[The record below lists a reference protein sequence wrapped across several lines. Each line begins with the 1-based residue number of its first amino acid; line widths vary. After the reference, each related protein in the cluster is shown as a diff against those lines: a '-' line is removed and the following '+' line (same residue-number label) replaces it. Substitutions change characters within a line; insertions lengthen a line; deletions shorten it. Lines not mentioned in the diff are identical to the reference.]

1 MDFRPS
7 AAVASLAALPEPER
21 IEAVRRLSW
30 PAARELLARWSE
42 WAHEGQR
49 PPRGEDWRVWLL
61 MAGRGFGK
69 TRAGS
74 EYVSAC
80 ARADGRLRIA
90 LAGATMD
97 DVRKVMV
104 EGESGLLAVAREGE
118 ALRWTPHLG
127 ELVFPSGAIAFAY
140 SGANPERLRGPEHHL
155 AWCDELAKWAYAE
168 ASWTNLMLGL
178 RLGERPRVLVTTTP
192 RPIPLLRR
200 LIEEA
205 ATRLSRGRTRDNLN
219 LPPAFVAS
227 VTDLYGG
234 TRLGRQELDGEL
246 IEEVEGSLWPRALI
260 EACRVRSPLPAREGQ
275 GVGASRRRVLVAEAS
290 DPASS
295 RADRYPPPSPPFEGG
310 GPLKRV
316 VVGVD
321 PPASTG
327 GDACGIVVCA
337 LGEDGCGYVLADASV
352 AGFRPEGWAAAVA
365 HAAATWGA
373 DRVVAEGNQGGQ
385 MVESVLMSVESR
397 LPVRIV
403 HARRGK
409 SARAEPVA
417 SLFERGRAKF
427 AGAFPE
433 LEDQLAGMTIAGGY
447 EGPGRSPDRADAMV
461 WALTELMLG
470 PVRGEPRV
478 RRL

>member
-1 MDFRPS
+1 MDFEPS
-7 AAVASLAALPEPER
+7 PVVAALAARPEPER

-30 PAARELLARWSE
+30 PAARVLLARWGE
-42 WAHEGQR
+42 WAHDGQR
-49 PPRGEDWRVWLL
+49 PPREEDWRVWLL

-69 TRAGS
+69 TRAGA

-80 ARADGRLRIA
+80 ARADGKLRIA
-90 LAGATMD
+90 LVGATMD
-97 DVRKVMV
+97 DVRKVMI

-127 ELVFPSGAIAFAY
+127 ELTFPSGAIAVAF

-155 AWCDELAKWAYAE
+155 AWCDELAKWAYTE
-168 ASWTNLMLGL
+168 QSWTNLMLGL
-178 RLGERPRVLVTTTP
+178 RRGERPRALVTTTP
-192 RPIPLLRR
+192 RPLPLLKR
-200 LIEEA
+200 LVEQEG
-205 ATRLSRGRTRDNLN
+205 TKLQRGRTYDNLN
-219 LPPAFVAS
+219 LPDAYVAS
-227 VTDLYGG
+227 VTGLYGG

-246 IEEVEGSLWPRALI
+246 IQDVEGSLWPRELI
-260 EACRVRSPLPAREGQ
+260 ERCRIILPELGSGRGTATRGGGVEGRPLRQPFG
-275 GVGASRRRVLVAEAS
+275 L
-290 DPASS
+290 
-295 RADRYPPPSPPFEGG
+295 PPPRGKLGEDYR
-310 GPLKRV
+310 RV

-321 PPASTG
+321 PPISSG

-337 LGEDGCGYVLADASV
+337 LGEDGLGYVLADASV
-352 AGFRPEGWAAAVA
+352 AGLRPEGWAAAVA
-365 HAAATWGA
+365 HAAETWGA

-385 MVESVLMSVESR
+385 MVESVLRSVESR

-417 SLFERGRAKF
+417 GLFERGRAKF
-427 AGAFPE
+427 AGAFPD

-470 PVRGEPRV
+470 PARGEPRV

>member
-1 MDFRPS
+1 MTTDFRPS
-7 AAVASLAALPEPER
+7 AAVAALAALPEPER
-21 IEAVRRLSW
+21 IEAVRRLGW

-49 PPRGEDWRVWLL
+49 PPEGDDWRVWLL

-97 DVRKVMV
+97 DVRKVMI

-127 ELVFPSGAIAFAY
+127 ELLFPSGAIAFAY

-192 RPIPLLRR
+192 RPIPLMRR

-205 ATRLSRGRTRDNLN
+205 GTGLSRGRTRDNLN

-260 EACRVRSPLPAREGQ
+260 EACRVPVLLPGTGRGT
-275 GVGASRRRVLVAEAS
+275 SRRLVEGAQLRSGEEAG
-290 DPASS
+290 PLHRSS
-295 RADRYPPPSPPFEGG
+295 SGPPPRSGEE
-310 GPLKRV
+310 LRRV

-352 AGFRPEGWAAAVA
+352 AGLRPQGWAAAVA
-365 HAAATWGA
+365 NAAVTWGA
-373 DRVVAEGNQGGQ
+373 DRVVAEGNQGGL
-385 MVESVLMSVESR
+385 MVESVLRSVESR

-417 SLFERGRAKF
+417 SLFERRRAKF

>member
-1 MDFRPS
+1 MTIDFEPS
-7 AAVASLAALPEPER
+7 PVVAALAARPEPER

-42 WAHEGQR
+42 WAHDGQR
-49 PPRGEDWRVWLL
+49 PPKEENWRVWLL

-69 TRAGS
+69 TRAGA

-80 ARADGRLRIA
+80 ARADGGLRIA
-90 LAGATMD
+90 LVGATMD
-97 DVRKVMV
+97 DVRKVMI

-127 ELVFPSGAIAFAY
+127 ELTFPSGAIAFAY

-155 AWCDELAKWAYAE
+155 AWCDELAKWAYTE
-168 ASWTNLMLGL
+168 ASWINLTLGL
-178 RLGERPRVLVTTTP
+178 RLGERPRALVTTTP
-192 RPIPLLRR
+192 RPLALLKRVR
-200 LIEEA
+200 DEA
-205 ATRLSRGRTRDNLN
+205 GTKLSRGRTYDNLN
-219 LPPAFVAS
+219 LSEAFVAD
-227 VTDLYGG
+227 VTGLYGG

-246 IEEVEGSLWPRALI
+246 IEEVEGSLWPRELI
-260 EACRVRSPLPAREGQ
+260 EACRASLPGEESLR
-275 GVGASRRRVLVAEAS
+275 
-290 DPASS
+290 
-295 RADRYPPPSPPFEGG
+295 
-310 GPLKRV
+310 RV

-321 PPASTG
+321 PPVSSG

-337 LGEDGCGYVLADASV
+337 LGEDGLGYVLADSSV
-352 AGFRPEGWAAAVA
+352 KGLRPEGWAAAVSY
-365 HAAATWGA
+365 AAAMWGA

-385 MVESVLMSVESR
+385 MVESVLRSAEIR

-417 SLFERGRAKF
+417 GLFDRKRAKF
-427 AGAFPE
+427 AGAFPD
-433 LEDQLAGMTIAGGY
+433 LEDQLAGMTIVGGY

-470 PVRGEPRV
+470 PARGEPRI

>member
-1 MDFRPS
+1 MTTDFRPS
-7 AAVASLAALPEPER
+7 AAVAALAALPEPER
-21 IEAVRRLSW
+21 IEAVRRLGW

-49 PPRGEDWRVWLL
+49 PPEGDDWRVWLL

-97 DVRKVMV
+97 DVRKVMI

-127 ELVFPSGAIAFAY
+127 ELLFPSGAIAFAY

-192 RPIPLLRR
+192 RPIPLLTR

-205 ATRLSRGRTRDNLN
+205 GTRLSRGRTRDNLN

-260 EACRVRSPLPAREGQ
+260 EACRVPVLLPGTGRGP
-275 GVGASRRRVLVAEAS
+275 SRRLVEGAQLSSGEEAG
-290 DPASS
+290 PLHRSS
-295 RADRYPPPSPPFEGG
+295 SGPPPRSGEE
-310 GPLKRV
+310 LRRL

-321 PPASTG
+321 PPVSAG

-352 AGFRPEGWAAAVA
+352 AGLRPEGWAAAVA

-373 DRVVAEGNQGGQ
+373 DRVVAEGNQGGL
-385 MVESVLMSVESR
+385 MVESVLRSVESR

-417 SLFERGRAKF
+417 SLFERRRAKF